1 MNFPD
6 VLASSIHDI
15 KNSLSM
21 VINTLDELLSDPE
34 TRISDAKRA
43 NIVRLEAQR
52 ANSNLIQLLSLYK
65 LDHQQLHAAIDE
77 YNLEDFLDE
86 VIAENQA
93 LMQALGIKLEY
104 DCEPGECAYFDENLV
119 RGVLNSVLGNAE
131 RYTRDKILLSSR
143 NDDGYT
149 VFRIEDNGT
158 GYPAHMLGSGS
169 NNNKDHAFSTGHT
182 QLGLHFAATV
192 ASLHRNGER
201 EGFIRLRNQHQLSG
215 GCFELWLP

>member
-1 MNFPD
+1 MNFSD

-34 TRISDAKRA
+34 TRISDPRRA
-43 NIVRLEAQR
+43 NIMRLEAQR

-65 LDHQQLHAAIDE
+65 LDKQQLFANLDE

-86 VIAENQA
+86 MVAENQA
-93 LMQALGIKLEY
+93 LMQALGVTLSNA
-104 DCEPGECAYFDENLV
+104 CEPGDSAYFDENLV
-119 RGVLNSVLGNAE
+119 RGVLNSVLGNAQ
-131 RYTRDKILLSSR
+131 RYTREQILLSSGQE
-143 NDDGYT
+143 DGYT
-149 VFRIEDNGT
+149 VFRIEDDGS
-158 GYPAHMLGSGS
+158 GYPAHMLD
-169 NNNKDHAFSTGHT
+169 NEPNEHKDSAFSTGHT
-182 QLGLHFAATV
+182 QLGLHFAAIV

-201 EGFIRLRNQHQLSG
+201 EGFIRLRNGHRLSG